1 MATYKTV
8 LKSQVWDENV
18 LYTVPMGKTSVLI
31 SAFISNRGTNL
42 NSVSLF
48 IKRSGTDYFIVYT
61 IPLALG
67 SSVQPTDGRKVFLES
82 GDILMVSS
90 EDLVDVVCSIIE
102 DI

>member
-1 MATYKTV
+1 MSTFKTV
-8 LKSQVWDENV
+8 LKSQVWDENII
-18 LYTVPMGKTSVLI
+18 YTTPTGKTSVLI
-31 SAFISNRGTNL
+31 SAFISHRGTNL

-48 IKRSGTDYFIVYT
+48 VKRGGTSYFIVYT

-67 SSVQPTDGRKVFLES
+67 STVQPTDGKKIFLES

>member
-8 LKSQVWDENV
+8 LKSQAWDENV

-48 IKRSGTDYFIVYT
+48 IKRAGTSYFIVYT

-67 SSVQPTDGRKVFLES
+67 STVQPTDGRKVFLEA